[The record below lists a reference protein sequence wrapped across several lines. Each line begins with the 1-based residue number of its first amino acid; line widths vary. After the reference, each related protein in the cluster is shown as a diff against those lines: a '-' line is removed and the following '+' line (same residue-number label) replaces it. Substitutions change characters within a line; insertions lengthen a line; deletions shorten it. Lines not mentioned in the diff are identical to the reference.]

1 MPAATATANRTFTAM
16 DTAMTITVNSDDQN
30 AANEAVDA
38 CATRVAELDALLA
51 PSGEASELA
60 RLNAAEGVPTT
71 VSADVQALV
80 EAAVSAAHET
90 DGAFDPT
97 VYPLTAAWGF
107 TSGKHRTPSADELA
121 TLLPHVDYEAVT
133 VDDAT
138 DTVSLANGA
147 QIDVGGVA
155 KGFAADELQSILAEH
170 GVASALLDLGGN
182 VTAVGAKPDGSP
194 WKVGVAD
201 PAAPDQL
208 AGTLELSDA
217 TVSTSGAY
225 QRFFT
230 DDAGV
235 LRHHLI
241 DPSTGYPAD
250 SDLVSASVIGPNGA
264 RCDAL
269 STALYVMG
277 LDRALAFWRAC
288 DAEGG
293 DVAFEAVLIASDG
306 TVHVTA
312 GIADAFVPAEAYAD
326 TTEVER

>member
-1 MPAATATANRTFTAM
+1 
-16 DTAMTITVNSDDQN
+16 MTITVNADDQN
-30 AANEAVDA
+30 VANEAADA
-38 CATRVAELDALLA
+38 CATRVAELDAQLA
-51 PSGEASELA
+51 PSGDASELA
-60 RLNAAEGVPTT
+60 RLNAAEGAPTA

-80 EAAVSAAHET
+80 KAAVFAARET

-97 VYPLTAAWGF
+97 VYPITTAWGF
-107 TSGKHRTPSADELA
+107 TDGEHRTPSVDELA
-121 TLLPHVDYEAVT
+121 ALLPHVGYEAVT
-133 VDDAT
+133 VDEAAG
-138 DTVSLANGA
+138 TVSLANDA

-155 KGFAADELQSILAEH
+155 KGFAADELQNILAER

-182 VTAVGAKPDGSP
+182 VTAVGARPDGTP

-208 AGTLELSDA
+208 AGALELTDA

-235 LRHHLI
+235 LRYHLI
-241 DPSTGYPAD
+241 DPATGYPAD

-293 DVAFEAVLIASDG
+293 NAAFEAVLIASDG

-312 GIADAFVPAEAYAD
+312 GIADAFVPTETYAD
-326 TTEVER
+326 TTVVER